1 MSKQDSWEF
10 WQFPENRRRMAFIHL
25 GAESFALDLK
35 ASCLKNR
42 IQLDNIKAETGA
54 WDNPVSTIS
63 FEIAPVSFSLEIDVT
78 EFKNGTFDAITRINI
93 WSDIR
98 GPLNRIYEMVKSGHE
113 FDITLDAKEIK
124 KLFTRMYHDLY
135 NIVKNNQIQNSDLKF
150 LISKVK
156 LPYI

>member
-35 ASCLKNR
+35 ASCLTNR

-54 WDNPVSTIS
+54 WDNPTSTVS
-63 FEIAPVSFSLEIDVT
+63 FEIAPVSFSLEINIT
-78 EFKNGTFDAITRINI
+78 KFKNGTFDAITRIYI

-98 GPLNRIYEMVKSGHE
+98 GPLNRIYEMVKSEHK
-113 FDITLDAKEIK
+113 FDIPLDTEEIN

-135 NIVKNNQIQNSDLKF
+135 NYIINNQIQNPDLKF
-150 LISKVK
+150 LINKVK
-156 LPYI
+156 LPYV